1 MYENV
6 CLDNF
11 LVRQLKHMS
20 FIFNALN
27 FLNEENKR
35 FSNSLF
41 LSLYLIFFS
50 SSLTFFF
57 FFFSCFMPRI
67 VTHGILDVSL
77 LVRQLKHMGF
87 FFFFF

>member
-6 CLDNF
+6 CLDSL

-27 FLNEENKR
+27 FLNEENKS

-50 SSLTFFF
+50 SSLTLCLIILMNKTKGSQIIYLY
-57 FFFSCFMPRI
+57 FSFNF
-67 VTHGILDVSL
+67 L
-77 LVRQLKHMGF
+77 LLLLYL
-87 FFFFF
+87 